1 MRDGI
6 LPEDFAK
13 LLIRFTHEKKRR
25 GKARALY
32 LLSSDIYRSSRMRN
46 MRRSGSAAPQSS

>member
-32 LLSSDIYRSSRMRN
+32 LLASDVYRSSRMRN
-46 MRRSGSAAPQSS
+46 IRRSGSAAPQSS

>member
-13 LLIRFTHEKKRR
+13 LLIRFTHEKKAPRQSQ
-25 GKARALY
+25 GAL
-32 LLSSDIYRSSRMRN
+32 SVS
-46 MRRSGSAAPQSS
+46 Q